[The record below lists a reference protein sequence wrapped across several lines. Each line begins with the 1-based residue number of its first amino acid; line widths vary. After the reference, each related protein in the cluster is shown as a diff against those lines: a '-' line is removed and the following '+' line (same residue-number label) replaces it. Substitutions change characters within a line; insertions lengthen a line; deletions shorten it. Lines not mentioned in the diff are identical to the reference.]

1 MKQKTDHGR
10 QRLEY
15 ILGKEEKEEATEQQQ
30 QYDNEKC
37 DIVSKIKLV
46 YKEIHIKEF
55 RVTGNLNGIN
65 TSIIMINRTP
75 DIATRT
81 KVINS
86 FKSEIHR
93 ISGENLDYI
102 ETLILP
108 PVSLRV

>member
-1 MKQKTDHGR
+1 MRQKTDHGR

-15 ILGKEEKEEATEQQQ
+15 ILGKEAKEEATEQQQ

-65 TSIIMINRTP
+65 TSIIMVNRTP
-75 DIATRT
+75 YIAMRT
-81 KVINS
+81 KEINS

-93 ISGENLDYI
+93 ISGEILDYI